1 MDVAITADPA
11 QTRRTNDAPTLPTA
25 SRVPGGWPI
34 WVGIFSE
41 MSEFAMMFIIYF
53 IAKAHYPE
61 LFNDGPTRLNTLA
74 GVLNTLVLLTSSYC
88 VAKSMQAIRRDDST
102 ACVRWLWLAILAGA
116 AYLLIKSWEY
126 HWNESVGITKDT
138 NTFFTV
144 YYYTTFNHMLHV
156 GWGSAAVLW
165 AIMGIKRGS
174 FTAQNH
180 GGLEAVAC
188 YWHMIDLAWIVIFP
202 LLYVLR

>member
-1 MDVAITADPA
+1 MDAAITADSGQLGRDSGPK
-11 QTRRTNDAPTLPTA
+11 TLPALTH
-25 SRVPGGWPI
+25 VPGGWPI

-41 MSEFAMMFIIYF
+41 MTEFAMMFIIYF

-61 LFNDGPTRLNTLA
+61 LFNDGPTKLNTLA

-88 VAKSMQAIRRDDST
+88 VAKSMQAIRRDDTT
-102 ACVRWLWLAILAGA
+102 ACVRWLWLAIIAGGT
-116 AYLLIKSWEY
+116 YLLIKTWEY
-126 HWNESVGITKDT
+126 HWNETMGISKDT

-165 AIMGIKRGS
+165 AIFGVKRGS
-174 FTAQNH
+174 FTAQSH
-180 GGLEAVAC
+180 GGLEAVAV